1 MVPLYHRR
9 PKIRSRSCQ
18 LRADTEPRP
27 NPSYPNKMAANQ
39 KQLYTIAEHE
49 LMEMSTAMPS
59 FYGCKEKNDLTIGD
73 FLDRFD
79 KAARTSK
86 WITYERKIEELSS
99 LFRVAA
105 ND

>member
-1 MVPLYHRR
+1 
-9 PKIRSRSCQ
+9 
-18 LRADTEPRP
+18 
-27 NPSYPNKMAANQ
+27 MAANQ

-49 LMEMSTAMPS
+49 LMEMSS

>member
-1 MVPLYHRR
+1 
-9 PKIRSRSCQ
+9 
-18 LRADTEPRP
+18 
-27 NPSYPNKMAANQ
+27 MAANQ

-49 LMEMSTAMPS
+49 LMERSTAMPS

-105 ND
+105 NDWFKSLKDFPGLDLTSRANIWEVFQSSY